1 MKKLLLPLFVCLNCS
16 AFASDGLADAIEF
29 GRVPESQA
37 SIPNVPEPMVFDLV
51 RPLGARKGELEINT
65 LALMPLNRRL
75 TGSSR
80 AGDELGQTPLSQDR
94 GLIEWAPEIEFAL
107 WDGFAL
113 EFEFPFEGSQLE
125 ELKTAAQWTVGTAF
139 DNRAIHGF
147 QGIFERAIHS
157 TTTTW
162 TGVWIAAM
170 RFNSRWSMLGM
181 WGASHETGSGIGEQG
196 GDRTQILQ
204 NLSVFY
210 DVTDK
215 LHLGLETNYAVSMTG
230 SSTLLLMPQLQ
241 YKFGSH
247 LSVQMG
253 VGIGF
258 SESKTLPQA
267 GMRAIWSF

>member
-1 MKKLLLPLFVCLNCS
+1 MKKILLSFLVCLHGFTN
-16 AFASDGLADAIEF
+16 ASDRLADAIEF
-29 GRVPESQA
+29 GKARDSHA
-37 SIPNVPEPMVFDLV
+37 GIPHVPEPMVFDLV
-51 RPLGARKGELEINT
+51 RPLGARKGELEVNT
-65 LALMPLNRRL
+65 LALIPLNRRL

-80 AGDELGQTPLSQDR
+80 AGDELGQTPLSEDR

-113 EFEFPFEGSQLE
+113 EFEFPFEGSRLE
-125 ELKTAAQWTVGTAF
+125 ELKTAAQWTAGTAF
-139 DNRAIHGF
+139 GDRLIHGF

-170 RFNSRWSMLGM
+170 RFNPRWSMLGM
-181 WGASHETGSGIGEQG
+181 WGASHEAGSDTSGG

-210 DVTDK
+210 DVCER
-215 LHLGLETNYAVSMTG
+215 LHLGLETNYAVSMAG

-241 YKFGSH
+241 YNFGSH

-253 VGIGF
+253 VGVSF
-258 SESKTLPQA
+258 SASKNLPQA
-267 GMRAIWSF
+267 GLRAIWNF